1 MVEKQDNNWEK
12 QTIEKIAM
20 ESLVQQRTSRRWS
33 IFFKLVSLIYL
44 GWVLFFV
51 LSSSSN
57 SSIATGDFTA
67 LITLNGEIGVDS
79 EVSAI
84 NIKSSLKEVYENPG
98 TKALILAINSPGGSP
113 VQSGI
118 INDEINRYK
127 ALHPKIPVYAV
138 IEDICASGG
147 YYIAVA
153 ADKIFVDKA
162 SIVGSIGVLMNGF
175 GFDKAIKSLG
185 IERRLITAGENKA
198 ILDPFLPVQPKQ
210 REFMQ
215 ELLKEVHNQFIE
227 VVKKGR
233 RNKLANNPEIF
244 SGLFWSGESAIN
256 LGLADGYGDIDLVA
270 REIIGYE
277 KIIDFTTQSNFADR
291 FAKKLGASIGS
302 SLSNDILNNNL
313 KNIELN

>member
-1 MVEKQDNNWEK
+1 MAEQQGKNWEK
-12 QTIEKIAM
+12 ETIEKIAM
-20 ESLVQQRTSRRWS
+20 ESLVQQKISRRWS
-33 IFFKLVSLIYL
+33 VLFKLVSLIYV
-44 GWVLFFV
+44 GWILFFV
-51 LSSSSN
+51 LTSSN
-57 SSIATGDFTA
+57 NSTMASGDFTA
-67 LITLNGEIGVDS
+67 LITLNGEIGFDS
-79 EVSAI
+79 EISAI
-84 NIKSSLKEVYENPG
+84 NVKSSLKEVYENPG

-118 INDEINRYK
+118 INNEINRYK
-127 ALHPKIPVYAV
+127 ALHPQIPIYAV

-175 GFDKAIKSLG
+175 GFDKAIKNLG
-185 IERRLITAGENKA
+185 IERRLLISGENKA

-210 REFMQ
+210 KAFMQ
-215 ELLKEVHNQFIE
+215 NLLKEVHNQFIE

-233 RNKLANNPEIF
+233 GDKLAPNPEIF

-270 REIIGYE
+270 REIVGHE
-277 KIIDFTTQSNFADR
+277 KIIDFTAQSNFADR
-291 FAKKLGASIGS
+291 FAKRLGASIGS
-302 SLSNDILNNNL
+302 SFSNDILNNNL
-313 KNIELN
+313 KNIKLN

>member
-1 MVEKQDNNWEK
+1 MAEQQDNNWEK

-20 ESLVQQRTSRRWS
+20 ESLIQQKSSRRWS
-33 IFFKLVSLIYL
+33 VFFKLVSLIYL

-51 LSSSSN
+51 LISSN
-57 SSIATGDFTA
+57 NSIIATGDFTA

-84 NIKSSLKEVYENPG
+84 NVKSSLKEAYENPG

-118 INDEINRYK
+118 INDEITRYK
-127 ALHPKIPVYAV
+127 SLHPQIPVYAV

-175 GFDKAIKSLG
+175 GFDKAIKNLG
-185 IERRLITAGENKA
+185 VERRLITSGENKA
-198 ILDPFLPVQPKQ
+198 ILDPFLPIKPKQ

-215 ELLKEVHNQFIE
+215 DLLKEVHNQFIE
-227 VVKKGR
+227 AVKKGR
-233 RNKLANNPEIF
+233 GNKLALNSDIF
-244 SGLFWSGESAIN
+244 SGLFWSGESAIK
-256 LGLADGYGDIDLVA
+256 LGLADGYGDMDLVA
-270 REIIGYE
+270 REIIGHE
-277 KIIDFTTQSNFADR
+277 KIIDFTIQSNFADR

-302 SLSNDILNNNL
+302 SMGKDILKNYL

>member
-1 MVEKQDNNWEK
+1 MAEQQDNNWEK

-20 ESLVQQRTSRRWS
+20 ESLIQQKSSRRWS
-33 IFFKLVSLIYL
+33 VFFKLVSLIYL

-51 LSSSSN
+51 LTSSN
-57 SSIATGDFTA
+57 NSTIATGDFTA

-84 NIKSSLKEVYENPG
+84 NVKSSLKEAYENPG

-118 INDEINRYK
+118 INDEITRYK
-127 ALHPKIPVYAV
+127 SLHPQIPVYAV

-175 GFDKAIKSLG
+175 GFDKAIKNLG
-185 IERRLITAGENKA
+185 VERRLITSGENKA
-198 ILDPFLPVQPKQ
+198 ILDPFLAVKPEQ

-215 ELLKEVHNQFIE
+215 DLLNEVHNQFIDA
-227 VVKKGR
+227 VKKGR
-233 RNKLANNPEIF
+233 GNKLALNSDIF
-244 SGLFWSGESAIN
+244 SGLFWSGESAIK
-256 LGLADGYGDIDLVA
+256 LGLADGYGDMDLVA
-270 REIIGYE
+270 REIIGHE
-277 KIIDFTTQSNFADR
+277 KIIDFTIQSNFTDR

-302 SLSNDILNNNL
+302 SMGKDILKNYL

>member
-1 MVEKQDNNWEK
+1 MAEKQDNWEK
-12 QTIEKIAM
+12 QTIKKIAM
-20 ESLVQQRTSRRWS
+20 ESLIQQKSSRRWS
-33 IFFKLVSLIYL
+33 VFFKLVSLSYL

-51 LSSSSN
+51 LTSSSN
-57 SSIATGDFTA
+57 SPIGTGDFTA

-79 EVSAI
+79 EVSAT
-84 NIKSSLKEVYENPG
+84 NIKSSLKEAYKNPG

-127 ALHPKIPVYAV
+127 ALHPQIPVYAV

-175 GFDKAIKSLG
+175 GFDKAIKNLG
-185 IERRLITAGENKA
+185 IDRRLITSGENKA

-215 ELLKEVHNQFIE
+215 ELLKEVHKQFIE

-233 RNKLANNPEIF
+233 GNKLVDNPEIF
-244 SGLFWSGESAIN
+244 SGLFWSGESAIK
-256 LGLADGYGDIDLVA
+256 LGLVDGYGDIDLVA
-270 REIIGYE
+270 REVIGHE

-302 SLSNDILNNNL
+302 SLKSEILNNNL
-313 KNIELN
+313 KNIKIN

>member
-1 MVEKQDNNWEK
+1 MAEQQDNNWEK

-20 ESLVQQRTSRRWS
+20 ESLIQQKSSRRWS
-33 IFFKLVSLIYL
+33 VFFKLVSLIYL

-51 LSSSSN
+51 LTSSN
-57 SSIATGDFTA
+57 NSTIATGDFTA

-84 NIKSSLKEVYENPG
+84 NVKSSLKEAYENPG

-118 INDEINRYK
+118 INDEITRYK
-127 ALHPKIPVYAV
+127 SLHPQIPVYAV

-175 GFDKAIKSLG
+175 GFDKAIKNLG
-185 IERRLITAGENKA
+185 VERRLITSGENKA
-198 ILDPFLPVQPKQ
+198 ILDPFLPIKPKQ

-215 ELLKEVHNQFIE
+215 DLLKEVHNQFIKA
-227 VVKKGR
+227 VKKGR
-233 RNKLANNPEIF
+233 GNKLALNSDIF
-244 SGLFWSGESAIN
+244 SGLFWSGESAIK
-256 LGLADGYGDIDLVA
+256 LGLADGYGDMDLVA
-270 REIIGYE
+270 REIIGHE
-277 KIIDFTTQSNFADR
+277 KIIDFTIQSNFADR

-302 SLSNDILNNNL
+302 SMGKDILKNYL

>member
-1 MVEKQDNNWEK
+1 MAEQQDNNWEK

-20 ESLVQQRTSRRWS
+20 ESLIQQKSSRRWS
-33 IFFKLVSLIYL
+33 VFFKLVSLIYL

-51 LSSSSN
+51 LISSN
-57 SSIATGDFTA
+57 NSIIATGDFTA

-84 NIKSSLKEVYENPG
+84 NVKSSLKEAYENPG

-118 INDEINRYK
+118 INDEITRYK
-127 ALHPKIPVYAV
+127 SLHPQIPVYAV

-175 GFDKAIKSLG
+175 GFDKAIKNLG
-185 IERRLITAGENKA
+185 VERRLITSGENKA
-198 ILDPFLPVQPKQ
+198 ILDPFLPIKPKQ

-215 ELLKEVHNQFIE
+215 DLLKEVHNQFIE
-227 VVKKGR
+227 AVKKGR
-233 RNKLANNPEIF
+233 GNKLALNSDIF
-244 SGLFWSGESAIN
+244 SGLFWSGESAIK
-256 LGLADGYGDIDLVA
+256 LGLADGYGDMDLVA
-270 REIIGYE
+270 REIIGHE
-277 KIIDFTTQSNFADR
+277 KIIDFTIQSNFADR

-302 SLSNDILNNNL
+302 SIGKDILKNYL

>member
-1 MVEKQDNNWEK
+1 MAEQQSENWEK

-20 ESLVQQRTSRRWS
+20 ESLVQQKTSRRWS

-51 LSSSSN
+51 LTSSN
-57 SSIATGDFTA
+57 NSTMANGDFTA
-67 LITLNGEIGVDS
+67 LITLNGEIGTDS

-84 NIKSSLKEVYENPG
+84 NVKSSLKEVYENPG

-127 ALHPKIPVYAV
+127 LLHPHIPIYAV

-175 GFDKAIKSLG
+175 GFDKAIQNLG
-185 IERRLITAGENKA
+185 IERRLIISGENKA

-210 REFMQ
+210 KEFMQ
-215 ELLKEVHNQFIE
+215 NLLKQVHNQFIE

-233 RNKLANNPEIF
+233 GDKLADNPKIF
-244 SGLFWSGESAIN
+244 SGLFWSGESAID

-270 REIIGYE
+270 REIVGYE
-277 KIIDFTTQSNFADR
+277 KIIDFTAQSNFADR
-291 FAKKLGASIGS
+291 FAKRLGASISS
-302 SLSNDILNNNL
+302 SLSNDILSNNI
-313 KNIELN
+313 KNIKLN

>member
-1 MVEKQDNNWEK
+1 MAEQKDKNWEK

-20 ESLVQQRTSRRWS
+20 ESLLQQKNSRRWS
-33 IFFKLVSLIYL
+33 VFFKLVSLIYL

-51 LSSSSN
+51 LASSN
-57 SSIATGDFTA
+57 NSTIATGDFTA
-67 LITLNGEIGVDS
+67 LISLSGEIGVDS
-79 EVSAI
+79 EVSAT
-84 NIKSSLKEVYENPG
+84 NIKSSLRDVYENPG

-127 ALHPKIPVYAV
+127 SLYPQIPVYAV

-175 GFDKAIKSLG
+175 GFDKVIKNLG
-185 IERRLITAGENKA
+185 IERRLIISGENKA

-210 REFMQ
+210 KEFMQ
-215 ELLKEVHNQFIE
+215 DLLKEVHNQFIE

-233 RNKLANNPEIF
+233 GNKLAPNPEIF

-270 REIIGYE
+270 REVVGHE
-277 KIIDFTTQSNFADR
+277 KIIDFTNQSNFADR

-302 SLSNDILNNNL
+302 SFRNDILNNNL
-313 KNIELN
+313 KNIKLN

>member
-1 MVEKQDNNWEK
+1 MAEQQGKNWEK

-20 ESLVQQRTSRRWS
+20 ESFIQQKSSRRWG
-33 IFFKLVSLIYL
+33 IFFKLVGLIYL

-51 LSSSSN
+51 LASSN
-57 SSIATGDFTA
+57 NSTIATGNFTA
-67 LITLNGEIGVDS
+67 LITLSGEIGADS

-84 NIKSSLKEVYENPG
+84 NVKSSLKEVYDNPG
-98 TKALILAINSPGGSP
+98 TQALILAINSPGGSP

-127 ALHPKIPVYAV
+127 SLYPQIPVYAV

-153 ADKIFVDKA
+153 ADKIYVDKA

-175 GFDKAIKSLG
+175 GFDKAIKNLG
-185 IERRLITAGENKA
+185 IERRLITSGENKA

-210 REFMQ
+210 KEFMQ
-215 ELLKEVHNQFIE
+215 ELLREVHNQFID

-233 RNKLANNPEIF
+233 GNKLSPNPEIF

-277 KIIDFTTQSNFADR
+277 KIIDFTAQSNFADR
-291 FAKKLGASIGS
+291 FAKKLGASISS
-302 SLSNDILNNNL
+302 SLRNDILNNNL
-313 KNIELN
+313 KNININ

>member
-1 MVEKQDNNWEK
+1 MAVKKSKEWEK
-12 QTIEKIAM
+12 NTIENIAM
-20 ESLVQQRTSRRWS
+20 ESFAQQKTSRRWG
-33 IFFKLVSLIYL
+33 IFFKLITLIYI
-44 GWVLFFV
+44 GWFLFFV
-51 LSSSSN
+51 LNSSN
-57 SSIATGDFTA
+57 TSSIATGDFTA
-67 LITLNGEIGVDS
+67 LINLNGEIGVDS
-79 EVSAI
+79 EVSAT

-127 ALHPKIPVYAV
+127 SIHPQIPVYAV

-175 GFDKAIKSLG
+175 GFDKAIKNLG
-185 IERRLITAGENKA
+185 VERRLITSGENKA
-198 ILDPFLPVQPKQ
+198 ILDPFLPVQPQQKKFIQ
-210 REFMQ
+210 D
-215 ELLKEVHNQFIE
+215 LVKEVHNQFID

-233 RNKLANNPEIF
+233 GNRLALNPEIF
-244 SGLFWSGESAIN
+244 SGLFWSGESAIK
-256 LGLADGYGDIDLVA
+256 LGLADDYGNIDLVA
-270 REIIGYE
+270 RDIVGHE
-277 KIIDFTTQSNFADR
+277 KIIDFTAQSNFADR
-291 FAKKLGASIGS
+291 FAKRLGASIAS
-302 SLSNDILNNNL
+302 TISDDFLKNSI

>member
-1 MVEKQDNNWEK
+1 MAEQQSENWEK

-20 ESLVQQRTSRRWS
+20 ESLVQQKTSRRWS

-51 LSSSSN
+51 LTSSN
-57 SSIATGDFTA
+57 NSTMANGDFTA
-67 LITLNGEIGVDS
+67 LITLNGEIGTDS

-84 NIKSSLKEVYENPG
+84 NVKSSLKEVYENPG

-127 ALHPKIPVYAV
+127 LLHPHIPIYAV

-175 GFDKAIKSLG
+175 GFDKAIQNLG
-185 IERRLITAGENKA
+185 IERRLIISGENKA

-210 REFMQ
+210 KEFMQ
-215 ELLKEVHNQFIE
+215 NLLKQVHNQFIE

-233 RNKLANNPEIF
+233 GDKLADNPKIF
-244 SGLFWSGESAIN
+244 SGLFWSGESAID

-270 REIIGYE
+270 REIVGYE
-277 KIIDFTTQSNFADR
+277 KIIDFTAQSNFADR
-291 FAKKLGASIGS
+291 FAKKLGASISS
-302 SLSNDILNNNL
+302 SLSNDILSNNI
-313 KNIELN
+313 KNIKLN

>member
-1 MVEKQDNNWEK
+1 MAEQKDKNWEK

-20 ESLVQQRTSRRWS
+20 ESLLQQKNSRRWS
-33 IFFKLVSLIYL
+33 VFFKLVSLIYL

-51 LSSSSN
+51 LASSN
-57 SSIATGDFTA
+57 NSTIATGDFTA
-67 LITLNGEIGVDS
+67 LISLSGEIGVDS
-79 EVSAI
+79 EVSAT
-84 NIKSSLKEVYENPG
+84 NIKSSLRDVYENPG

-127 ALHPKIPVYAV
+127 SLHPQIPVYAV

-175 GFDKAIKSLG
+175 GFDKVIKNLG
-185 IERRLITAGENKA
+185 IERRLIISGENKA

-210 REFMQ
+210 KEFMQ
-215 ELLKEVHNQFIE
+215 DLLKEVHNQFIE

-233 RNKLANNPEIF
+233 GNKLAPNPEIF

-270 REIIGYE
+270 REVVGHE
-277 KIIDFTTQSNFADR
+277 KIIDFTNQSNFADR

-302 SLSNDILNNNL
+302 SFRNDILNNNL
-313 KNIELN
+313 KNIKLN

>member
-1 MVEKQDNNWEK
+1 MAEQQDNNWEK

-20 ESLVQQRTSRRWS
+20 ESLIQQKSSRRWS
-33 IFFKLVSLIYL
+33 VFFKLVSLIYL

-51 LSSSSN
+51 LTSSN
-57 SSIATGDFTA
+57 NSTIATGDFTA

-84 NIKSSLKEVYENPG
+84 NVKSSLKEAYENPG

-118 INDEINRYK
+118 INDEITRYK
-127 ALHPKIPVYAV
+127 SLHPQIPVYAV

-175 GFDKAIKSLG
+175 GFDKAIKNLG
-185 IERRLITAGENKA
+185 VERRLITSGENKA
-198 ILDPFLPVQPKQ
+198 ILDPFLPIKPKQ

-215 ELLKEVHNQFIE
+215 DLLKEVHNQFIE
-227 VVKKGR
+227 AVKKGR
-233 RNKLANNPEIF
+233 GNKLALNSDIF
-244 SGLFWSGESAIN
+244 SGLFWSGESAIK

-270 REIIGYE
+270 REIIGHE
-277 KIIDFTTQSNFADR
+277 KIIDFTIQSNFADR

-302 SLSNDILNNNL
+302 SMGKDIL

>member
-1 MVEKQDNNWEK
+1 MAEKQDNNWEK

-20 ESLVQQRTSRRWS
+20 ESLIQQKSSRRWS
-33 IFFKLVSLIYL
+33 VFLKLVSLIYL

-51 LSSSSN
+51 LTSSN
-57 SSIATGDFTA
+57 NSTIATGDFTA
-67 LITLNGEIGVDS
+67 LITLNGEIGIDS

-84 NIKSSLKEVYENPG
+84 NVKSSLKEVYENPG

-118 INDEINRYK
+118 INDEITRYK
-127 ALHPKIPVYAV
+127 SLHPQIPVYAV

-162 SIVGSIGVLMNGF
+162 RIVGSIGVLMNGF
-175 GFDKAIKSLG
+175 GFDKAIKNLG
-185 IERRLITAGENKA
+185 VERRLITSGENKA
-198 ILDPFLPVQPKQ
+198 ILDPFLAVKPEQ

-215 ELLKEVHNQFIE
+215 DLLNEVHNQFIDA
-227 VVKKGR
+227 VKKGR
-233 RNKLANNPEIF
+233 GNKLALNSDIF
-244 SGLFWSGESAIN
+244 SGLFWSGESAIK
-256 LGLADGYGDIDLVA
+256 LGLADGYGDMDLVA
-270 REIIGYE
+270 REIIGHE
-277 KIIDFTTQSNFADR
+277 KIIDFTIQSNFADR

-302 SLSNDILNNNL
+302 SMGKDILKNYL

>member
-20 ESLVQQRTSRRWS
+20 ESLVQHKSSRRWS

-84 NIKSSLKEVYENPG
+84 NIKTSLKEVYENPG

>member
-1 MVEKQDNNWEK
+1 MAEKQDNSWEK
-12 QTIEKIAM
+12 HTIEKIAM
-20 ESLVQQRTSRRWS
+20 ESLVQQKGSRRWS
-33 IFFKLVSLIYL
+33 IFFKLVSLIYI
-44 GWVLFFV
+44 GWVLFFI
-51 LSSSSN
+51 LTSSSN
-57 SSIATGDFTA
+57 SPIATGDFTA
-67 LITLNGEIGVDS
+67 LITLNGEIGADS

-84 NIKSSLKEVYENPG
+84 NIKSSLKDVYESPG

-118 INDEINRYK
+118 INNEINRYK
-127 ALHPKIPVYAV
+127 ALHPQIPVYAV

-162 SIVGSIGVLMNGF
+162 SIVGSIGVIMNGF
-175 GFDKAIKSLG
+175 GFDKAIKNLG
-185 IERRLITAGENKA
+185 IERRLITSGENKA
-198 ILDPFLPVQPKQ
+198 ILDPFLPVEPKQ

-215 ELLKEVHNQFIE
+215 ELLKEVHKQFIE

-233 RNKLANNPEIF
+233 GNKLANNPEIF

-256 LGLADGYGDIDLVA
+256 LGLADDYGDIDLVA
-270 REIIGYE
+270 REVVGHE

-291 FAKKLGASIGS
+291 FAKKLGASIGT
-302 SLSNDILNNNL
+302 SLRNDIINNNL
-313 KNIELN
+313 KNIKLN

>member
-1 MVEKQDNNWEK
+1 MAENQDKSWEK

-20 ESLVQQRTSRRWS
+20 ESLIHQKNSRRWS
-33 IFFKLVSLIYL
+33 NFFKLISLIYI

-51 LSSSSN
+51 LTSSN
-57 SSIATGDFTA
+57 SSTIASGDFTA

-79 EVSAI
+79 EVSAV
-84 NIKSSLKEVYENPG
+84 NVKSSLREVYDNPG

-127 ALHPKIPVYAV
+127 ALYPQIPIYAV

-175 GFDKAIKSLG
+175 GFDKAIKNLG
-185 IERRLITAGENKA
+185 IERRLITSGENKA

-210 REFMQ
+210 KEFVQ
-215 ELLKEVHNQFIE
+215 NLLREVHDQFIE
-227 VVKKGR
+227 TVKKGR
-233 RNKLANNPEIF
+233 GSKLSLNPEIF

-277 KIIDFTTQSNFADR
+277 KIIDFTAQSNFADR
-291 FAKKLGASIGS
+291 FAKKLGASISS
-302 SLSNDILNNNL
+302 SLRNDILNNNL
-313 KNIELN
+313 KNININ

>member
-1 MVEKQDNNWEK
+1 MAENQDKSWEK

-20 ESLVQQRTSRRWS
+20 ESLIHQKNSRRWS
-33 IFFKLVSLIYL
+33 NFFKLISLIYI

-51 LSSSSN
+51 LTSSN
-57 SSIATGDFTA
+57 SSTIATGDFTA
-67 LITLNGEIGVDS
+67 LITLNGEISADS

-84 NIKSSLKEVYENPG
+84 NIKSSLKEVYDNPG
-98 TKALILAINSPGGSP
+98 TKALILSINSPGGSP

-118 INDEINRYK
+118 INDEIVRYK
-127 ALHPKIPVYAV
+127 SLHPQIPVYAV

-175 GFDKAIKSLG
+175 GFDKVIEDLG
-185 IERRLITAGENKA
+185 IERRLLISGENKA

-210 REFMQ
+210 RKFIE
-215 ELLKEVHNQFIE
+215 ELLKEVHNQFID

-233 RNKLANNPEIF
+233 GNKLAQNPEIF
-244 SGLFWSGESAIN
+244 SGLFWSGESAIK
-256 LGLADGYGDIDLVA
+256 LGLADNYGDIDLVA
-270 REIIGYE
+270 REIVGHE
-277 KIIDFTTQSNFADR
+277 KVVDFTAQSNFADR

-302 SLSNDILNNNL
+302 KLGSDILKNNI
-313 KNIELN
+313 KNIKLN

>member
-1 MVEKQDNNWEK
+1 MAEKQDINWEK
-12 QTIEKIAM
+12 RTIEKIAM
-20 ESLVQQRTSRRWS
+20 ESLVQQKSSKRWS

-44 GWVLFFV
+44 GWILFFV
-51 LSSSSN
+51 LTSSSN

-79 EVSAI
+79 EVSAA
-84 NIKSSLKEVYENPG
+84 NIKSSLKEVYKNPG

-127 ALHPKIPVYAV
+127 ILHPQIPVYAV

-153 ADKIFVDKA
+153 ADKIFVNKA

-175 GFDKAIKSLG
+175 GFDKAIKNLG
-185 IERRLITAGENKA
+185 IERRLITSGENKA

-215 ELLKEVHNQFIE
+215 ELLKEVHKQFID
-227 VVKKGR
+227 VVIKGR
-233 RNKLANNPEIF
+233 GNKLAINSEIF

-256 LGLADGYGDIDLVA
+256 LGLADDYGDIDLVA
-270 REIIGYE
+270 REVIGHE

-291 FAKKLGASIGS
+291 FAKKLGASIGL
-302 SLSNDILNNNL
+302 SLRDDILYNNL
-313 KNIELN
+313 KNIKLN

>member
-1 MVEKQDNNWEK
+1 MAEQQSKNWEK

-20 ESLVQQRTSRRWS
+20 ESLVQQKTSRRWS
-33 IFFKLVSLIYL
+33 VFFKVVSLIYIGL
-44 GWVLFFV
+44 VLFFI
-51 LSSSSN
+51 LTSSN
-57 SSIATGDFTA
+57 SSTIASGDFTA

-79 EVSAI
+79 EVSAV
-84 NIKSSLKEVYENPG
+84 NVKSSLREVYDNPG

-127 ALHPKIPVYAV
+127 ALYPQIPIYAV

-175 GFDKAIKSLG
+175 GFDKAIKNLG
-185 IERRLITAGENKA
+185 IERRLITSGENKA

-210 REFMQ
+210 KEFVQ
-215 ELLKEVHNQFIE
+215 NLLREVHDQFIE
-227 VVKKGR
+227 TVKKGR
-233 RNKLANNPEIF
+233 GSKLSLNPEIF

-277 KIIDFTTQSNFADR
+277 KIIDFTAQSNFADR
-291 FAKKLGASIGS
+291 FAKKLGASISS
-302 SLSNDILNNNL
+302 SLRNDILNNNL
-313 KNIELN
+313 KNININ

>member
-1 MVEKQDNNWEK
+1 MAEQQDNNWEK

-20 ESLVQQRTSRRWS
+20 ESLIQQKSSRRWS
-33 IFFKLVSLIYL
+33 VFFKLVSLIYL

-51 LSSSSN
+51 LTSSN
-57 SSIATGDFTA
+57 NSTIATGDFTA

-84 NIKSSLKEVYENPG
+84 NVKSSLKEAYENPG

-118 INDEINRYK
+118 INDEITRYK
-127 ALHPKIPVYAV
+127 SLHPQIPVYAV

-175 GFDKAIKSLG
+175 GFDKAIKNLG
-185 IERRLITAGENKA
+185 VERRLITSGENKA
-198 ILDPFLPVQPKQ
+198 ILDPFLAVKPEQ

-215 ELLKEVHNQFIE
+215 DLLNEVHNQFIDA
-227 VVKKGR
+227 VKKGR
-233 RNKLANNPEIF
+233 GNKLALNSDIF
-244 SGLFWSGESAIN
+244 SGLFWSGESAIK
-256 LGLADGYGDIDLVA
+256 LGLADGYGDMDLVA
-270 REIIGYE
+270 REIIGHE
-277 KIIDFTTQSNFADR
+277 KIIDFTIQSNFTDR

-302 SLSNDILNNNL
+302 SMGKDIL

>member
-1 MVEKQDNNWEK
+1 MAEQQDNNWEK

-20 ESLVQQRTSRRWS
+20 ESLIQQKSSRRWS
-33 IFFKLVSLIYL
+33 VFFKLVSLIYL

-51 LSSSSN
+51 LTSSN
-57 SSIATGDFTA
+57 NSTIATGDFTA

-84 NIKSSLKEVYENPG
+84 NVKSSLKEAYENPG

-118 INDEINRYK
+118 INDEITRYK
-127 ALHPKIPVYAV
+127 SLHPQIPVYAV

-175 GFDKAIKSLG
+175 GFDKAIKNLG
-185 IERRLITAGENKA
+185 VERRLITSGENKA
-198 ILDPFLPVQPKQ
+198 ILDPFLPIKPKQ

-215 ELLKEVHNQFIE
+215 DLLKEVHNQFIE
-227 VVKKGR
+227 AVKKGR
-233 RNKLANNPEIF
+233 GNKLALNSDIF
-244 SGLFWSGESAIN
+244 SGLFWSGESAIK
-256 LGLADGYGDIDLVA
+256 LGLADGYGDMDLVA
-270 REIIGYE
+270 REIIGHE
-277 KIIDFTTQSNFADR
+277 KIIDFTIQSNFADR

-302 SLSNDILNNNL
+302 SMGKDIL

>member
-1 MVEKQDNNWEK
+1 MAEQQDNNWEK

-20 ESLVQQRTSRRWS
+20 ESLIQQKSSRRWS
-33 IFFKLVSLIYL
+33 VFFKLVSLIYL

-51 LSSSSN
+51 LTSSN
-57 SSIATGDFTA
+57 NLTIATGDFTA

-84 NIKSSLKEVYENPG
+84 NVKSSLKEAYENPG

-118 INDEINRYK
+118 INDEITRYK
-127 ALHPKIPVYAV
+127 SLHPQIPVYAV

-175 GFDKAIKSLG
+175 GFDKAIKNLG
-185 IERRLITAGENKA
+185 VERRLITSGENKA
-198 ILDPFLPVQPKQ
+198 ILDPFLPVKPKQ

-215 ELLKEVHNQFIE
+215 DLLKEVHNQFIE
-227 VVKKGR
+227 AVKKGR
-233 RNKLANNPEIF
+233 GNKLALNSDIF
-244 SGLFWSGESAIN
+244 SGLFWSGESAIK
-256 LGLADGYGDIDLVA
+256 LGLADGYGDMDLVA
-270 REIIGYE
+270 REIIGHE
-277 KIIDFTTQSNFADR
+277 KIIDFTIQSNFADR

-302 SLSNDILNNNL
+302 SMGKDILKNYL

>member
-1 MVEKQDNNWEK
+1 MAEQQDNNWEK

-20 ESLVQQRTSRRWS
+20 ESLVQHKSSRRWS

-51 LSSSSN
+51 LSSSSS